1 VIVVHVTDRN
11 REGINMISST
21 IKTGVD
27 RTQYDES
34 GVRSVVDG
42 IGKAWESN
50 NADAFADAYTE
61 DGSMILSGDRYLS
74 GREVIRAVVTQQF
87 KSVHQGTTLLQ
98 NIVDL
103 RFLTHDVA
111 VVITEGGVLTLGEVK
126 PAPERAIRATWGLT
140 KENNAWLSAAYRNT
154 RRADA
159 QLPGA

>member
-1 VIVVHVTDRN
+1 
-11 REGINMISST
+11 MISST

-27 RTQYDES
+27 RTQHDES

-42 IGKAWESN
+42 IGKAWGSN

-111 VVITEGGVLTLGEVK
+111 VAITEGGVLAPGEVE
-126 PAPERAIRATWGLT
+126 PAPERAIRATWVLT
-140 KENNAWLSAAYRNT
+140 TKNNRWLIAAYQNT